1 LFFSTEEPFLVGTV
15 LEISNEAIVVDVNG
29 VKLRSISHNSQP
41 TSGETVTLMIRP
53 EQSYICSHPEAVNQA
68 TGKVDS
74 ITYIGQLVEY
84 RVTTGIGTLTVTQ
97 LGGRESYTKDSPLSL
112 YWSINDCVV
121 IPPEA
126 KP

>member
-1 LFFSTEEPFLVGTV
+1 
-15 LEISNEAIVVDVNG
+15 
-29 VKLRSISHNSQP
+29 
-41 TSGETVTLMIRP
+41 
-53 EQSYICSHPEAVNQA
+53 
-68 TGKVDS
+68 
-74 ITYIGQLVEY
+74 TYIGHLVEY

-97 LGGRESYTKDSPLSL
+97 LAGRETHTKDSPLSL